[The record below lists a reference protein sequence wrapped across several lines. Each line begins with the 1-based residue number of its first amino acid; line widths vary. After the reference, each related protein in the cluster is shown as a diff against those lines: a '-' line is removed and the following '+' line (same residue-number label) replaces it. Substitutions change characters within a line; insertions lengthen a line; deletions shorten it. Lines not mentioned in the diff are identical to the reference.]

1 MPGEKMRKKR
11 NSRACVREGLAAGG
25 SADFRRLNPGL
36 FGGVAAAENAV
47 SEAVARGLP
56 APGPAVRSVARLN
69 VSETRVAALLAA
81 QGMVVVGQ
89 ALRLPLA
96 GGGEYRPDLVAWSPG
111 CASLLVV
118 EVKGGYRGPGWE
130 QGYDRYKR
138 AALEWD
144 GAPLVFVRFER
155 DGSRWRRIYWSNER
169 AV

>member
-1 MPGEKMRKKR
+1 MAGKMLKKR
-11 NSRACVREGLAAGG
+11 NSRACVRDGLAASG

-36 FGGVAAAENAV
+36 FGDSVLAEDVVAA
-47 SEAVARGLP
+47 SEERGVRI
-56 APGPAVRSVARLN
+56 PGPTVRSVAKLN
-69 VSETRVAALLAA
+69 VSEKRVAALLAA
-81 QGMVVVGQ
+81 QGMTVVGQ
-89 ALRLPLA
+89 ALRLPLS

-111 CASLLVV
+111 CASVLVV

-155 DGSRWRRIYWSNER
+155 DGSRWRRIYWSEER
-169 AV
+169 MR